1 MQTRL
6 LTFYLLVFFIQGF
19 GQTPLNDWQRKLKL
33 AKHDTTRMR
42 CYSELANIQGR
53 GDSIFF
59 YAKKGLEISRKYPN
73 HIINATLLNAIGR
86 SYEFKSNLDSA
97 LYYYNLAH
105 QVSLR
110 LNDDKQIKYTDFNR
124 ILLSKSPAEQISELL
139 RMLKKYHYVTS
150 RNYDKSLLF
159 GIYSMIADKYIDLNN
174 LNKGTAYLTKS
185 QKYIYTYRDSV
196 YYNVKYSSLLV
207 NEAEQQYKTQQ
218 VVHLAA
224 MSEKYRIFLAQI
236 EKSTLTRKD
245 NLAQQLMA
253 VVYGNYAVIL
263 TYEKRYKES
272 IHYINKASSQIKELP
287 ESLLYMKY
295 ESLGKNYVGLGEFEK
310 GITYLKKA
318 YAFYKNSP
326 FNNITFTI
334 LKLMSV
340 ASSKLGDYKQS
351 YQYLEQAVSI
361 NETYYSSKQQQLSLE
376 VDKQF
381 ELAEKQE
388 QIAAQELEGKLKEER
403 IKIETQQKYVFIG
416 ILILSLGLLAWALWS
431 YVKQREL
438 RQLLEI
444 KNQQLEEQT
453 HILELQAKELLDAN
467 ETKDKIFAVLGHD
480 LQSPISDLKAI
491 TMLFQSNDITP
502 SEVQELIAPLTV
514 KIESLQTMM
523 NNLLQ
528 WSLHELKHQNSN
540 CQVIQLTT
548 LIEKVI
554 QQLQPN
560 ADKKG
565 IEIAVQQQH
574 VEIMA
579 NTEEIEI
586 VLRNLLSN
594 AIKFTPINGHISI
607 DTVEEYH
614 TVEVKIKDS
623 GVGVPTAIQHNTS
636 TYPISKMGT
645 AKEKGIGLGL
655 RIVRD
660 LTAKNG
666 VLFSINGDG
675 TNGTTVS
682 LIFQN

>member
-1 MQTRL
+1 MKTRL
-6 LTFYLLVFFIQGF
+6 LTFYLLFFFVQGF
-19 GQTPLNDWQRKLKL
+19 GQPSLHDWHQKLRL
-33 AKHDTTRMR
+33 AKHDTTRMV
-42 CYSELANIQGR
+42 CYSELANVQGR
-53 GDSIFF
+53 GDSMLF
-59 YAKKGLEISRKYPN
+59 YAQKGLDISRKYPS
-73 HIINATLLNAIGR
+73 HIINASLLNAIGR
-86 SYEFKSNLDSA
+86 SYEFRGNGDSA
-97 LYYYNLAH
+97 IYYYNLAH
-105 QVSLR
+105 QVGLR
-110 LNDDKQIKYTDFNR
+110 LKDDKEIKYTDFNR
-124 ILLSKSPAEQISELL
+124 ILLYKSPAEQISELL
-139 RMLKKYHYVTS
+139 RMLKKYNYVTS

-159 GIYSMIADKYIDLNN
+159 GIYSMIADKYIELNN
-174 LNKGTAYLTKS
+174 LNKGTTYLMKS
-185 QKYIYTYRDSV
+185 RKYIYTYRDSV
-196 YYNVKYSSLLV
+196 YYNVKYSSLLA
-207 NEAEQQYKTQQ
+207 NDAEQQYKTQQ
-218 VVHLAA
+218 VVRTGA
-224 MSEKYRIFLAQI
+224 MSEKYKVFLDQV

-253 VVYGNYAVIL
+253 IVYGNYAVIL

-272 IHYINKASSQIKELP
+272 IYYINKASSQIKELP
-287 ESLLYMKY
+287 ETLLYMKY
-295 ESLGKNYVGLGEFEK
+295 ESLGKNYVGLGELRK
-310 GITYLKKA
+310 GIAYLQKA
-318 YAFYKNSP
+318 YSFYEKSP
-326 FNNITFTI
+326 FNNIKFTI
-334 LKLMSV
+334 LKLLSV
-340 ASSKLGDYKQS
+340 AFYKLGDYKIS
-351 YQYLEQAVSI
+351 YQYLEKAVSI
-361 NETYYSSKQQQLSLE
+361 NETYYSSKEQQLSLE

-388 QIAAQELEGKLKEER
+388 QIAAQELESKLKEER
-403 IKIETQQKYVFIG
+403 IKIETQQKNIFIG
-416 ILILSLGLLAWALWS
+416 LLVLSLGLLTWALYS
-431 YVKQREL
+431 YIKQRQL

-444 KNQQLEEQT
+444 QNQRLEEQT
-453 HILELQAKELLDAN
+453 NILELQAQELLDTN

-502 SEVQELIAPLTV
+502 SEVQELIAPLTI

-528 WSLHELKHQNSN
+528 WSLLELKHQNSN
-540 CQVIQLTT
+540 RQVVELTT

-565 IEIAVQQQH
+565 IEIAIQQQH

-594 AIKFTPINGHISI
+594 AIKFSPINGYISI

-623 GVGVPTAIQHNTS
+623 GVGVPPEIQHNT
-636 TYPISKMGT
+636 TMYPISKMGT

-660 LTAKNG
+660 LTAKNS
-666 VLFSINGDG
+666 VLFSIIGDD